1 LFDAQSSIPFNI
13 NGRSSNILE
22 KPFSRL
28 TNMPDYRKYLLEQG
42 TGVDLHG
49 KDETKAA
56 QRAVKDAISHSSMI
70 GLGSLF
76 KIDSFK
82 ELEEALMVDV
92 TIAAPNPEKV
102 DGDAVLA
109 TLPEGNRRINV
120 IKGGMMWPPE
130 NLDPAAKSHDV
141 VIVNAVIVVLI
152 DVEKVE
158 RK

>member
-1 LFDAQSSIPFNI
+1 
-13 NGRSSNILE
+13 
-22 KPFSRL
+22 
-28 TNMPDYRKYLLEQG
+28 MPDYRRYLLEQG

-49 KDETKAA
+49 RDETKAA

-92 TIAAPNPEKV
+92 TIAAPNPDTV
-102 DGDAVLA
+102 DGEAVLA
-109 TLPEGNRRINV
+109 TLPEGNRRINI

-130 NLDPAAKSHDV
+130 NLDPDAKSHDV
-141 VIVNAVIVVLI
+141 VVVNAVIVVLV

>member
-1 LFDAQSSIPFNI
+1 
-13 NGRSSNILE
+13 
-22 KPFSRL
+22 
-28 TNMPDYRKYLLEQG
+28 MPDYRRYLLENG

-76 KIDSFK
+76 KIDSFE

-92 TIAAPNPEKV
+92 TIAAPNPENI
-102 DGDAVLA
+102 DGEAVLSV
-109 TLPEGNRRINV
+109 LPEGKRRMNI
-120 IKGGMMWPPE
+120 IKGGMMWPPMS
-130 NLDPAAKSHDV
+130 LDPAAKSHEV
-141 VIVNAVIVVLI
+141 VMVNAIIVVLI
-152 DVEKVE
+152 DVENLE

>member
-1 LFDAQSSIPFNI
+1 
-13 NGRSSNILE
+13 
-22 KPFSRL
+22 
-28 TNMPDYRKYLLEQG
+28 MPDYRRYLLENG

-56 QRAVKDAISHSSMI
+56 QRAIKDAISHSSMI

-76 KIDSFK
+76 RIGSFK

-92 TIAAPNPEKV
+92 TIAAPNPDKV
-102 DGDAVLA
+102 DGEAVLSV
-109 TLPEGNRRINV
+109 LPEGKRRINI

-130 NLDPAAKSHDV
+130 SLDPDAKSHEV
-141 VIVNAVIVVLI
+141 VMVNAVIVVLV